1 MLTMIQFQVPMALWA
16 LSAMILPVLLHW
28 WHRQQ
33 QQPEHFY
40 ALRFL
45 PAEETPVR
53 HRRLHDPWLLLL
65 RMLIL
70 ALLALWLAEPT
81 FSWSPTRERDIELVH
96 PRAELPDENQH
107 SERYW
112 LCADGLRPIREPRCE
127 EPALWLSLL
136 RHQQALADVRQITL
150 YLPEGLLLTG
160 NLKPSLPY
168 QVVLQRVAATTLFSP
183 APIRI
188 AAPVSWQPA
197 IDALNALRLH
207 AIWQRVDLS
216 TESPVDIAVHRDDLP
231 AAVHWYPQPFDAQ
244 SDSGLQSLQQNRV
257 LYLAP
262 VPSDPN
268 NLTTEVLAELID
280 RSETWLRQ
288 WQPAA
293 LSDNASIQP
302 HFAESEVSSF
312 SRTLPLQNL
321 LMVLLLLAIVIERG
335 ISYGRR

>member
-1 MLTMIQFQVPMALWA
+1 MIQFQAPMALWA
-16 LSAMILPVLLHW
+16 LSAVILPVLLHW

-65 RMLIL
+65 RMLIV
-70 ALLALWLAEPT
+70 ALLVLWLAEPT
-81 FSWSPTRERDIELVH
+81 FSWSPTRERNIELVH
-96 PRAELPDENQH
+96 PRAALPGKNQNI
-107 SERYW
+107 ERYW
-112 LCADGLRPIREPRCE
+112 LCADELRPIREPRCE
-127 EPALWLSLL
+127 ESALWLSLL
-136 RHQQALADVRQITL
+136 RQQQALADVQQIML
-150 YLPEGLLLTG
+150 YLPEGLLLAG

-168 QVVLQRVAATTLFSP
+168 HIILQRVAATAPFLS

-188 AAPVSWQPA
+188 AAPASWQPA

-207 AIWQRVDLS
+207 ASWQRVELS

-231 AAVHWYPQPFDAQ
+231 AAVHWYSQPFEAQ

-262 VPSDPN
+262 VPADPN
-268 NLTTEVLAELID
+268 NLTTEALAELFD
-280 RSETWLRQ
+280 RSESWLRQ

-302 HFAESEVSSF
+302 HFAASEASSF

-335 ISYGRR
+335 FVYGRR

>member
-1 MLTMIQFQVPMALWA
+1 MIQFQTPMALWA
-16 LSAMILPVLLHW
+16 LSVMILPVLLHW

-70 ALLALWLAEPT
+70 ALLVLWLTEPT
-81 FSWSPTRERDIELVH
+81 FSWSPTRERNIELMH
-96 PRAELPDENQH
+96 PRAELPGENQN

-112 LCADGLRPIREPRCE
+112 LCADELRPIHEPRCE
-127 EPALWLSLL
+127 ESALWPSLL
-136 RHQQALADVRQITL
+136 RLQQALADVRQITL
-150 YLPEGLLLTG
+150 YLPEGLLSTG
-160 NLKPSLPY
+160 NLKPDFPY
-168 QVVLQRVAATTLFSP
+168 HIILQRVAATTPFSP

-188 AAPVSWQPA
+188 AAPASWQPA
-197 IDALNALRLH
+197 IDALNALRLQ
-207 AIWQRVDLS
+207 ATWQRVELN

-231 AAVHWYPQPFDAQ
+231 APVHWYPQPFDAQ

-268 NLTTEVLAELID
+268 NLTTEALAELFD
-280 RSETWLRQ
+280 RSEIWLRQ

-302 HFAESEVSSF
+302 LFAESKASSF

-321 LMVLLLLAIVIERG
+321 LMLLLLLAIVIERG
-335 ISYGRR
+335 IIYGRR